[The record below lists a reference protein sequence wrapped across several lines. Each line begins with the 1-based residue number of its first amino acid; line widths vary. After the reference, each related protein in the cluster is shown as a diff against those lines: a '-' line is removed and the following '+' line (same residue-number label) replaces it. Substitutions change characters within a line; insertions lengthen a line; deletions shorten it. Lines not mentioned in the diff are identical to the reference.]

1 MTIMGGAG
9 GGAYAPSTSRR
20 ESRIEA
26 LATVGGGGG
35 GGIGI
40 DVNDN
45 MTDVERSIKAR
56 IAKRDGIMRY
66 VVVDDVCSGI
76 KD

>member
-1 MTIMGGAG
+1 MGGAG

-26 LATVGGGGG
+26 LATVGGGGGGG